1 MRVCAV
7 PRSIHRYFQNG
18 WVIVERSSS
27 FVLFFLSLTVMKL
40 KCINYL
46 LKLQDIETSNKMR
59 VNITIAILIKDHWDE
74 MKNIRIVKVSNN
86 WPIIETWCI
95 DRDKPHALDSNN
107 WKKRRT
113 TRKICWCIDPRR
125 FQSSC
130 FSHCSQMLFSD
141 GHAARSWWSTYKLH
155 SRFAIFYARRAKHQC
170 LVKKWQ
176 MDKHIKGQSV
186 TKNPLMQESLW
197 HMVDKKQRMLSKM
210 LTIFALSWQR
220 LIKNPYFFWMN
231 LLKLFKRETSII

>member
-1 MRVCAV
+1 MLEFSSFYVWKHTSVRYVIAKLTNTTVWYHARVCCSTIYSSLFSKRLSNRWTIFIF
-7 PRSIHRYFQNG
+7 RSLF
-18 WVIVERSSS
+18 S
-27 FVLFFLSLTVMKL
+27 FFNFMKLYIINIFMKL

-113 TRKICWCIDPRR
+113 IRKICWCIDPRR

-130 FSHCSQMLFSD
+130 FSHDVVLRWAC
-141 GHAARSWWSTYKLH
+141 
-155 SRFAIFYARRAKHQC
+155 
-170 LVKKWQ
+170 
-176 MDKHIKGQSV
+176 GQIV
-186 TKNPLMQESLW
+186 VIYL
-197 HMVDKKQRMLSKM
+197 
-210 LTIFALSWQR
+210 
-220 LIKNPYFFWMN
+220 
-231 LLKLFKRETSII
+231 

>member
-130 FSHCSQMLFSD
+130 FSHDVVLRWAC
-141 GHAARSWWSTYKLH
+141 
-155 SRFAIFYARRAKHQC
+155 
-170 LVKKWQ
+170 
-176 MDKHIKGQSV
+176 GQI
-186 TKNPLMQESLW
+186 
-197 HMVDKKQRMLSKM
+197 MVIYL
-210 LTIFALSWQR
+210 
-220 LIKNPYFFWMN
+220 
-231 LLKLFKRETSII
+231 